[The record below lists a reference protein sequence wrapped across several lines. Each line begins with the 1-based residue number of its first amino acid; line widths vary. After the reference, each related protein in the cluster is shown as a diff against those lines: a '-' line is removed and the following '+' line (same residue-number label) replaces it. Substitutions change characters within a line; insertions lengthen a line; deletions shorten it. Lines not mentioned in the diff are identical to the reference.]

1 MSKKKTAA
9 EALAELRKR
18 RDDREKIP
26 RTKSLPQPKIVEKH
40 PETPIIPRVVTDK
53 TAFLETVRRA
63 WEKFPSLKFGQVIA
77 GACGDRI
84 YHLEDEKM
92 EKAIASF
99 DPSRPGRCKELSPSK
114 QFVCSLEEN
123 HPSNEHIN
131 YEVGFAWKK

>member
-18 RDDREKIP
+18 RDDREKMP
-26 RTKSLPQPKIVEKH
+26 RVKSLPHLRIAVEL
-40 PETPIIPRVVTDK
+40 PEAPIIPRQATDK

-84 YHLEDEKM
+84 YHLEDENM
-92 EKAIASF
+92 EKAIAAF
-99 DPSRPGRCKELSPSK
+99 DPSRPGRCKESSPSGK
-114 QFVCSLEEN
+114 FVCSLEEN

-131 YEVGFAWKK
+131 YEIGFAWKR